1 MTDFEARQK
10 LHVRTLS
17 FALVFLVLFAVL
29 TGVVVTG
36 SATQFDV
43 SAFYSLNHLSSSD
56 LVAVVAS
63 LVTQFGYEPILALF
77 TVLLLFADRQNA
89 KLALEVLTAFVI
101 ADAVVLVL
109 DGVYFRPR
117 PYETLSNV
125 LLPAGLGSGS
135 SFPSGHATKA
145 FAVAAVVALQ
155 WGRKAVPIVL
165 ISCGVALSRVIIGV
179 HYPLDVMAAA
189 VLGGAIGIFTVYLTE
204 KFGITARLGVL
215 LRKGTLPIRRK
226 REEGTPN
233 VV

>member
-1 MTDFEARQK
+1 MTDLEARQ
-10 LHVRTLS
+10 LRVRTLS

-29 TGVVVTG
+29 TAIVVTG
-36 SATQFDV
+36 AGTQFDV
-43 SAFYSLNHLSSSD
+43 SIFYSLNHLSSSY
-56 LVAVVAS
+56 LVAVVAT

-77 TVLLLFADRQNA
+77 AVLLFFVDRQNA
-89 KLALEVLTAFVI
+89 KLALEVLIAFVI

-125 LLPAGLGSGS
+125 LLPAGLGGGS
-135 SFPSGHATKA
+135 SFPSGHATRA
-145 FAVAAVVALQ
+145 FAVAGVVAIQ
-155 WGRKAVPIVL
+155 WGKKAVPIVL

-179 HYPLDVMAAA
+179 HYPSDVMAGA

-215 LRKGTLPIRRK
+215 LRKGTP
-226 REEGTPN
+226 PN
-233 VV
+233 

>member
-1 MTDFEARQK
+1 MTDFEART

-17 FALVFLVLFAVL
+17 FASVFLVLFAVL
-29 TGVVVTG
+29 TAIVVTG
-36 SATQFDV
+36 AATQFDV
-43 SAFYSLNHLSSSD
+43 SIFYSLNDLSSSY
-56 LVAVVAS
+56 LVAMVAT

-77 TVLLLFADRQNA
+77 AVLLFFVDRQNA
-89 KLALEVLTAFVI
+89 KLALEVLIAFVI

-109 DGVYFRPR
+109 NGVYFRPR

-125 LLPAGLGSGS
+125 LLPGGLGSGS

-155 WGRKAVPIVL
+155 WGKKAVPIVL

-179 HYPLDVMAAA
+179 HYPLDVMAGA

-204 KFGITARLGVL
+204 KFGLF
-215 LRKGTLPIRRK
+215 RRK
-226 REEGTPN
+226 
-233 VV
+233 